1 LGYSF
6 LGVQE
11 YRSSWTS
18 QASRARVLELQEY
31 RNFFRSS
38 GVQEFLDKPSE
49 QSSSAGVTD
58 DSFCLCGE
66 FSTKVNHGLFGFYG
80 LYYFAI
86 NGVIENPR
94 NPYNP

>member
-1 LGYSF
+1 
-6 LGVQE
+6 
-11 YRSSWTS
+11 
-18 QASRARVLELQEY
+18 
-31 RNFFRSS
+31 
-38 GVQEFLDKPSE
+38 LDKPSE